1 MAVSDG
7 FRTFA
12 LEQLGRVT
20 PVRARN
26 MFGGVGVYAG
36 DLFFALMADDVL
48 YLKVDDT
55 SRGDFIAAGTGPFV
69 PGGDPSQPMGYYAL
83 PPELL
88 EDADALGP
96 WVRKAIAVARSARS
110 ARRQPPKRGGAAR

>member
-7 FRTFA
+7 FRAFA

-36 DLFFALMADDVL
+36 DLFFALMDDDVL

-55 SRGDFIAAGTGPFV
+55 NRGDFVAAGTGPFV
-69 PGGDPSQPMGYYAL
+69 PDGDPSHAMGYYAL
-83 PPELL
+83 PAELL

-96 WVRKAIAVARSARS
+96 WVRKAIAVARSAR
-110 ARRQPPKRGGAAR
+110 ARKPSKRGGAGR